1 MKTKEEIEQL
11 ADERYLKRAEAITD
25 STIKGYIVSATKG
38 GFVDGYTQYQE
49 DMKPLLKN
57 LFDLWETL
65 AKCGEIS
72 VGIDFTKHY
81 ERLKQQLNKQD

>member
-1 MKTKEEIEQL
+1 MKTQQEIEQL
-11 ADERYLKRAEAITD
+11 AAREYWNSNTESR
-25 STIKGYIVSATKG
+25 SFIKGY
-38 GFVDGYTQYQE
+38 TQCQE
-49 DMKPLLKN
+49 DMKPLLKT

>member
-1 MKTKEEIEQL
+1 MKTEEEIEKITKKL
-11 ADERYLKRAEAITD
+11 YPICPKSLIEEFERVAYK
-25 STIKGYIVSATKG
+25 KGYL
-38 GFVDGYTQYQE
+38 QCQE
-49 DMKPLLKN
+49 DIKPLLKN

>member
-1 MKTKEEIEQL
+1 MKSKEEIEQL
-11 ADERYLKRAEAITD
+11 AEQYVWGGIYL
-25 STIKGYIVSATKG
+25 TKQEKQQTEIAYMN
-38 GFVDGYTQYQE
+38 GYTQCQE
-49 DMKPLLKN
+49 DMKPLLKT

-65 AKCGEIS
+65 AECGEIS

>member
-1 MKTKEEIEQL
+1 MKSKEEIEYL
-11 ADERYLKRAEAITD
+11 AANLANPNVCKTTNWIE
-25 STIKGYIVSATKG
+25 
-38 GFVDGYTQYQE
+38 GYTQCQE
-49 DMKPLLKN
+49 DMQPLLKT

-81 ERLKQQLNKQD
+81 EILKQQLNKQDYDKNY